1 MSNKSRASK
10 SLTQQALER
19 LFQNRAAVASLIVI
33 VVILLIAIFAPWIA
47 PYSFREQDVTKLFQ
61 FPSWAHPFGTDELG
75 RDLLSRVIYGARV
88 SMVVAFGSALFCFV
102 IGSVYGSISG
112 WIGGRVDS
120 YMMRVV
126 DVFIGLPELVLMIL
140 VKVIFDSLNIFESEE
155 LRAMVGTTMAL
166 SVVGWV
172 SMARMVRGQVLQA
185 KQMLYVESS
194 RALGAKSPRILIQHI
209 WPNILGPV
217 VVLLTFQVPANILAE
232 SFLSFIGLGLKPP
245 YSSWGVLAASGFDGI
260 EPYPYLVLFPGL
272 AIFITMLAFNLL
284 GDGLRDA
291 IDPKLK

>member
-1 MSNKSRASK
+1 MAASRGSK
-10 SLTQQALER
+10 SLTRQALER
-19 LFQNRAAVASLIVI
+19 LFENKAAVLSLVLIILIV
-33 VVILLIAIFAPWIA
+33 LLSIFAPLIA
-47 PYSFREQDVTKLFQ
+47 PYSFREQNVARIFE
-61 FPSWAHPFGTDELG
+61 FPSWDHWFGTDELG
-75 RDLLSRVIYGARV
+75 RDILSRVIYGARI
-88 SMVVAFGSALFCFV
+88 SMVVAFGSAFFCFV
-102 IGSVYGSISG
+102 IGSIYGSISG
-112 WIGGRVDS
+112 WVGGRVDS

-140 VKVIFDSLNIFESEE
+140 VKVLFDSLNVFESEE

-172 SMARMVRGQVLQA
+172 SMARMVRGQVMQA

-194 RALGAKSPRILIQHI
+194 RALGAKSMRILLQHI
-209 WPNILGPV
+209 WPNIIGPV

-245 YSSWGVLAASGFDGI
+245 YSSWGVLAASGFDSI
-260 EPYPYLVLFPGL
+260 EAYPYLVLFPGL
-272 AIFITMLAFNLL
+272 AIFVTMLAFNLL

-291 IDPKLK
+291 VDPKLK